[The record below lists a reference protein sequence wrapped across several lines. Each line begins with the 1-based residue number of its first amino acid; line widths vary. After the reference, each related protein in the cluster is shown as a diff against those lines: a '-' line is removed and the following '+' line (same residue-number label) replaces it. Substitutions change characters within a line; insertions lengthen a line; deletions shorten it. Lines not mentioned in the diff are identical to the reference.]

1 MFICARSINENVSV
15 NLWEADLC
23 VQGLDIGGK
32 TYENNLYIFV
42 LFEFLEMCIVLL

>member
-32 TYENNLYIFV
+32 TYENKSVYLCISLYYLNF
-42 LFEFLEMCIVLL
+42 